1 MYSMKGIIMELVTEL
16 RKQARTQLSW
26 PVSLWVPAANRFFN
40 GRSEN
45 ISKSGVLLN
54 VPMATPVREGQII
67 EINFPRTAALAKE
80 KGQFARIKTG
90 MVVRVDRN
98 TVVKDGSIGVG
109 VAFE

>member
-1 MYSMKGIIMELVTEL
+1 MKGVTMEAVMEL

-26 PVSLWVPAANRFFN
+26 PVSVWVPVANRFFN

-45 ISKSGVLLN
+45 ISKSGVFVN
-54 VPMATPVREGQII
+54 MPMATPVREGQII
-67 EINFPRTAALAKE
+67 EINFPRTTALAKE

-90 MVVRVDRN
+90 MVVRVDRSS
-98 TVVKDGSIGVG
+98 VVRDGSIGVG

>member
-1 MYSMKGIIMELVTEL
+1 MEAVMEM

-26 PVSLWVPAANRFFN
+26 PVSVWVPAANRFFN

-45 ISKSGVLLN
+45 ISKNGVLVN
-54 VPMATPVREGQII
+54 VPMVIPVREGQII
-67 EINFPRTAALAKE
+67 EINFPRTASLAKE

-98 TVVKDGSIGVG
+98 NVVKDGSIGVG

>member
-1 MYSMKGIIMELVTEL
+1 METLVEQRSET
-16 RKQARTQLSW
+16 RSAISW
-26 PVSLWVPAANRFFN
+26 PVSIWLPEANRFFN

-90 MVVRVDRN
+90 MVVRVDRS